1 VPLEPSRSA
10 LDFLGGRRQH
20 LCMALELTTSCLKDS
35 VSLFRFYKRLG
46 DGALAQA
53 PDEGLF
59 AVLDPESNSIAV
71 IVKHLEGNMRSRWK
85 DFLTTDGEKPDR
97 DRDAEFEAPPK
108 TRAEVLALWESGW
121 ELVFRELDRVTDPD
135 LAKTIYIRGEGHS
148 VMQAIH
154 RQLAHYAYHVGQM
167 VFLAKHFAGQDWKAL
182 TIPRGKS
189 HDFNTRVASGKA
201 SQR

>member
-1 VPLEPSRSA
+1 
-10 LDFLGGRRQH
+10 
-20 LCMALELTTSCLKDS
+20 MALELTTSCLKDS

-53 PDEGLF
+53 PDEALF
-59 AVLDPESNSIAV
+59 TPLDAESNSIAI

-97 DRDAEFEAPPK
+97 DRDGEFEAPPK
-108 TRAEVLALWESGW
+108 TRAELTALWDSGW
-121 ELVFRELDRVTDPD
+121 ELVFRELDRVTEADM
-135 LAKTIYIRGEGHS
+135 AKTIYIRGEGHS
-148 VMQAIH
+148 VTQAIH
-154 RQLAHYAYHVGQM
+154 RQLAHYAYHVGQI
-167 VFLAKHFAGQDWKAL
+167 VFLAKHFAGPEWKAL

-189 HDFNTRVASGKA
+189 ATFNARVASGEA

>member
-1 VPLEPSRSA
+1 
-10 LDFLGGRRQH
+10 
-20 LCMALELTTSCLKDS
+20 MALELTTSCLKDA

-59 AVLDPESNSIAV
+59 ATLDSESNSIAI

-97 DRDAEFEAPPK
+97 NRDGEFEAPPK
-108 TRAEVLALWESGW
+108 SRAEVMALWDSGW
-121 ELVFRELDRVTDPD
+121 ELVFRELDRVTEADM
-135 LAKTIYIRGEGHS
+135 AKTIYIRAEGHS
-148 VMQAIH
+148 VTQAIH
-154 RQLAHYAYHVGQM
+154 RQLAHYAYHVGQI
-167 VFLAKHFAGQDWKAL
+167 VFLAKHFAGPQWKAL

-189 HDFNTRVASGKA
+189 STFNAQVASGKT

>member
-1 VPLEPSRSA
+1 
-10 LDFLGGRRQH
+10 
-20 LCMALELTTSCLKDS
+20 MALELTTSCLKDS

-53 PDEGLF
+53 SDDALF
-59 AVLDPESNSIAV
+59 ATLDPEANSIAI
-71 IVKHLEGNMRSRWK
+71 IVKHLSGNMRSRWT
-85 DFLTTDGEKPDR
+85 DFLTSDGEKPDR

-108 TRAEVLALWESGW
+108 TRAELLTLWESAW
-121 ELVFRELDRVTDPD
+121 DLAFRELGQVKDTD
-135 LAKTIYIRGEGHS
+135 LVGTIYIRGEAHS

-167 VFLAKHFAGQDWKAL
+167 VFLAKHFAGSEWKSL

-189 HDFNTRVASGKA
+189 ASFNARVASGKA

>member
-1 VPLEPSRSA
+1 MLMPHELSTSYLRDSIGLFHYYKKLAERAMAQCPDECLFVPLDA
-10 LDFLGGRRQH
+10 
-20 LCMALELTTSCLKDS
+20 
-35 VSLFRFYKRLG
+35 
-46 DGALAQA
+46 
-53 PDEGLF
+53 
-59 AVLDPESNSIAV
+59 ESNSIAI

-121 ELVFRELDRVTDPD
+121 ELVFRELDRVTEPD
-135 LAKTIYIRGEGHS
+135 MAKTIYIRGEGHS
-148 VMQAIH
+148 VTQAIH

-167 VFLAKHFAGQDWKAL
+167 VFLAKHFAGPDRKAL

-189 HDFNTRVASGKA
+189 RDFNTRVASGKA